1 MNYLE
6 KINQIDRFINEISL
20 LSNEEYNR
28 TVKIYKNPLYLSEYK
43 KLLYNGLI
51 QHFSLT
57 GFKEIKNIYLGLY
70 FREETIKYKS
80 ELGGYFF
87 NKIYFERNIIF
98 HLNVVIN
105 RIATLLCVRYLKIDD
120 KHAESFDRAF
130 NKIKK
135 EEDFKNS
142 KIKDNILKIK
152 SNKYFNTIV
161 DIRKHL
167 DHGIDPYFTDINMVK
182 SFDTKNILVLIKLC
196 YETIKLIYDEHI
208 AYTPKL
214 EGITVEILK
223 MKRHGDNVFV
233 GIPNKED
240 LNDDIQNFNYGTLYF
255 TEAVSNYADK
265 VSPFLE
271 SIPIEK
277 ENYGMVKLLFLIIS
291 DITFKYNNLVRSYMY
306 GIGLIPKQV
315 SNLDSTFS
323 SVINDNNYD
332 YFINMSYVILYS
344 IYDKLGF
351 LFSRIYTTPKDKTY
365 FKNIIEWI
373 LSEKNKFPNIFGI
386 EEKLENLINGDNY
399 KMLDRVRQNYIHG
412 YDYMIQQEEGLALD
426 YKYMIL
432 LLHYNIEDITEF
444 LRYLIYDYIPKE
456 TSFCLSNV
464 CNLNY
469 IDLLNKIIGLI
480 DSRNPYFN
488 EKNIIN
494 FEI

>member
-1 MNYLE
+1 MKYYNE
-6 KINQIDRFINEISL
+6 INQINSNMEEISL
-20 LSNEEYNR
+20 RSNEEYNR
-28 TVKIYKNPLYLSEYK
+28 TVKIYRNPLYLSEYK

-51 QHFSLT
+51 QHFSLI

-80 ELGGYFF
+80 EFGGYFF
-87 NKIYFERNIIF
+87 NTIYFERNIIV

-142 KIKDNILKIK
+142 KIKDNILRIK

-182 SFDTKNILVLIKLC
+182 SFDTKNILILTKLC

-223 MKRHGDNVFV
+223 MKRHGDNVFG
-233 GIPNKED
+233 GIQNKED
-240 LNDDIQNFNYGTLYF
+240 LSDDIQNFNYGTLYF
-255 TEAVSNYADK
+255 TEAISNYTDK

-271 SIPIEK
+271 STSIAK
-277 ENYGMVKLLFLIIS
+277 ENYGMVKLIFLIIS
-291 DITFKYNNLVRSYMY
+291 DITFKYNNLVRSYMH

-315 SNLDSTFS
+315 SNLNSTFS
-323 SVINDNNYD
+323 SIINDNNYD
-332 YFINMSYVILYS
+332 YFINISYVILYS
-344 IYDKLGF
+344 IYDKLGL
-351 LFSRIYTTPKDKTY
+351 LFSRIYSTPKDKTY
-365 FKNIIEWI
+365 FKNIVEWI
-373 LSEKNKFPNIFGI
+373 LSENNKFPNIFGI
-386 EEKLENLINGDNY
+386 EEKLENLINSDNY

-412 YDYMIQQEEGLALD
+412 YDYMIQQEEGLVLD

-432 LLHYNIEDITEF
+432 LLHHNIKKITEL

-464 CNLNY
+464 SNLDY
-469 IDLLNKIIGLI
+469 INLLNKIIALI
-480 DSRNPYFN
+480 DSRNPHFN